1 MKAQLVEVK
10 TQLNEASDYKITALE
25 RARKCDELQAR
36 LCELENERERL
47 VGQLAAYKSRA
58 RSAVESS
65 HERRVRD
72 EHAITVGYYY
82 RLVVYCILIFA
93 KKQFL
98 LDS

>member
-47 VGQLAAYKSRA
+47 VAQLAAYKSRA

-65 HERRVRD
+65 HDRRVRD
-72 EHAITVGYYY
+72 EHALSVSRQTGFGVSY
-82 RLVVYCILIFA
+82 F
-93 KKQFL
+93 KSSFL
-98 LDS
+98 